1 MEKQLT
7 IFEFK
12 EQVTELVFGKQ
23 TCASDNQPYSH
34 EEVVD
39 RLKDMVATQTLIVPI
54 TRCDIDDFFTP
65 LVNDGI
71 TFDWSFTT
79 EDGTPINMEF
89 VDENHYDVGFIADDE

>member
-12 EQVTELVFGKQ
+12 DAVTELVFGKQ

-34 EEVVD
+34 EEVID
-39 RLKDMVATQTLIVPI
+39 RLKDMVATQTLIIPI
-54 TRCDIDDFFTP
+54 TQCDVDEFFTP

-71 TFDWSFTT
+71 TFDWSLTT

-89 VDENHYDVGFIADDE
+89 VDE